1 MFFSARGAVAWLGMI
16 LAGVALGAYVLV
28 AWPNGATTV
37 KAPSAQPIVRTMASV
52 GELPESE
59 LAGVAGAVYPGT
71 LFAYELSPTPLLDAV
86 IAAPERVDAH

>member
-1 MFFSARGAVAWLGMI
+1 MI

-37 KAPSAQPIVRTMASV
+37 KASNAQPIVRTTASAD
-52 GELPESE
+52 EYPESE
-59 LAGVAGAVYPGT
+59 LAGVGGTFYPGT